1 MTPQHSYYQVAVIGY
16 SQEYEVVLGEGIT
29 GGLVF
34 LMAAAAFLAFAPQL
48 SNSVTKQVCK
58 TTMK

>member
-34 LMAAAAFLAFAPQL
+34 LTAPGAFLAFASKL
-48 SNSVTKQVCK
+48 SNSVTK
-58 TTMK
+58 